1 MMSEETRTRCATLKW
16 LGPNMLEIRF
26 EPGIVLDRSGVGEVI
41 QERKRI
47 CGATPAGLLLIVP
60 HDTDLDLSV
69 INTDHLRAHDATD
82 RVLAFAV
89 VAGSMMAEALL
100 RLYKAYYPTPFQAEV
115 FTDEVTAR
123 AWLGQR
129 VAEALKA

>member
-1 MMSEETRTRCATLKW
+1 MKSEETRTRCAVLKW
-16 LGPNMLEIRF
+16 LAPNMLEIRF
-26 EPGIVLDRSGVGEVI
+26 ASGILLDKSGVGEVI
-41 QERKRI
+41 QERKRM
-47 CGATPAGLLLIVP
+47 CGTTPTGLLLIVP

-100 RLYKAYYPTPFQAEV
+100 RLYKAYYPTPFPAEV
-115 FTDEVTAR
+115 FNEEAAAR
-123 AWLGQR
+123 TWLGER